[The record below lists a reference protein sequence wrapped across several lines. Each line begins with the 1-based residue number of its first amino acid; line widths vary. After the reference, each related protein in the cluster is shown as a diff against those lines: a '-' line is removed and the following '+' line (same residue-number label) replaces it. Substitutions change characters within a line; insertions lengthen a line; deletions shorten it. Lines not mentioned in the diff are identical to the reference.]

1 MSEAKSVAVIGA
13 GIFGLSLAV
22 ALREKGYTVTVFD
35 RHPYDETEY
44 DPDADETVQ
53 AASVDHNKIFR
64 ASYGTKLHYQRLAL
78 ESREEWI
85 AINKSSGADLFVP
98 SGMLRVQPSDE
109 LGALEKETLANM
121 KRDGIRQTQF
131 VKSLKEDRER
141 AKAGGWDAKL
151 LEFPIP
157 DSNDGRTYEAVL
169 DSLGG
174 FMRCSNACLHF
185 HKLAVLNGVR
195 FILGNEHGAVESIVE
210 EMVGDK
216 KKAVG
221 VKTKDGA
228 VHRADVVAVAGG
240 SLTTQLIPDLST
252 HLESSGGSLA
262 TFKIDK
268 ENKMLWDK
276 YSPESF
282 PVITW
287 KSTPRNKTGK
297 DTGSVY
303 VLPRT
308 PDGLV
313 KIGFRGIKVSY
324 TEFTNFQPAPEGV
337 PFSQDGKW
345 SIPMSPKDS
354 CAIPEAAVDSIRQ
367 FVKIFLPDFD
377 QVPFHSTKLCW
388 YTDSLD
394 NSFVI
399 DHVPTYTDNS
409 LFVCTGGSGHG
420 AKFLPVLGKHAADI
434 LQNGDKATSLL
445 RPFWRWRPDAPRR
458 NGLEE
463 GPDSPRNIGR
473 TQVE

>member
-1 MSEAKSVAVIGA
+1 MSETKSVAIVG
-13 GIFGLSLAV
+13 
-22 ALREKGYTVTVFD
+22 GYVVTVFD
-35 RHPYDETEY
+35 RHPFDETEY

-53 AASVDHNKIFR
+53 AASVDHNKIASFEYQAFR

-78 ESREEWI
+78 ESREEWV

-98 SGMLRVQPSDE
+98 SGMLRVQPSDK

-131 VKSLKEDRER
+131 VKSLEEDRER
-141 AKAGGWDAKL
+141 AKAEGWDAKL

-157 DSNDGRTYEAVL
+157 DSDDGRTYEAVL

-185 HKLAVLNGVR
+185 HKLAVLKGVK
-195 FILGNEHGAVESIVE
+195 FLFGSEHGAVESIVE
-210 EMVGDK
+210 EMVGGK

-221 VKTKDGA
+221 VRTKDGA
-228 VHRADVVAVAGG
+228 IHQADIVAVAGG
-240 SLTTQLIPDLST
+240 SLTTQLIPELST

-276 YSPESF
+276 YSPEKF

-324 TEFTNFQPAPEGV
+324 NEFTNFQPAPGGV

-354 CAIPEAAVDSIRQ
+354 CTIPEAAVDSIRQ

-377 QVPFHSTKLCW
+377 QTRFHSTKLCW

-394 NSFVI
+394 NSFV
-399 DHVPTYTDNS
+399 
-409 LFVCTGGSGHG
+409 
-420 AKFLPVLGKHAADI
+420 HAADI
-434 LQNGDKATSLL
+434 LQNGDEATSFL

-463 GPDSPRNIGR
+463 GPDGPRNIGQA
-473 TQVE
+473 QVQ

>member
-1 MSEAKSVAVIGA
+1 MSETKSVAVVGA

-44 DPDADETVQ
+44 DPDADET
-53 AASVDHNKIFR
+53 FR

-78 ESREEWI
+78 ESREEWV

-98 SGMLRVQPSDE
+98 CGMLRVQPSDE
-109 LGALEKETLANM
+109 LGALEKETLASM
-121 KRDGIRQTQF
+121 KRDGLRQTQF
-131 VKSLKEDRER
+131 VKSLEEDRER
-141 AKAGGWDAKL
+141 AKAGGWYAKL

-157 DSNDGRTYEAVL
+157 DSNDGRAYEAVL

-185 HKLAVLNGVR
+185 YKLAVLKGVK
-195 FILGNEHGAVESIVE
+195 FIFGNEHGAVESILE
-210 EMVGDK
+210 ELAGGK

-228 VHRADVVAVAGG
+228 VHKADIVAVAGG

-268 ENKMLWDK
+268 ENKTLWDK
-276 YSPESF
+276 YSPEKF

-313 KIGFRGIKVSY
+313 KFGFRGIK
-324 TEFTNFQPAPEGV
+324 FTNFQPAPEGV

-345 SIPMSPKDS
+345 SVPMSPKDS
-354 CAIPEAAVDSIRQ
+354 CTIPEAAVDSIRQ

-377 QVPFHSTKLCW
+377 QVPFHSTRLCW

-394 NSFVI
+394 NSFVVRFNSPGAISRLIKAQI

-434 LQNGDKATSLL
+434 LQNGDEATSFL

-463 GPDSPRNIGR
+463 GPDSPRNIGQG
-473 TQVE
+473 QVE

>member
-1 MSEAKSVAVIGA
+1 MSETKSVAVVGA

-22 ALREKGYTVTVFD
+22 ALREKGYDVTVFD
-35 RHPYDETEY
+35 RHPFDETEY
-44 DPDADETVQ
+44 DPDADET
-53 AASVDHNKIFR
+53 FR

-78 ESREEWI
+78 ESREEWV

-98 SGMLRVQPSDE
+98 SGMLRVQPSDK

-121 KRDGIRQTQF
+121 ERDGIRQTQF
-131 VKSLKEDRER
+131 MKSLEGDRER
-141 AKAGGWDAKL
+141 AKAEGWDAKL

-157 DSNDGRTYEAVL
+157 DSDDGRTYEAVL

-185 HKLAVLNGVR
+185 HKLAVLKGVK
-195 FILGNEHGAVESIVE
+195 FLFGSEHGAVECIVE
-210 EMVGDK
+210 EMVGGK

-221 VKTKDGA
+221 VRTKDGA
-228 VHRADVVAVAGG
+228 IHKADIVAVAGG
-240 SLTTQLIPDLST
+240 SLTTQLIPELST

-276 YSPESF
+276 YSPEKF

-313 KIGFRGIKVSY
+313 KIGFRGIK
-324 TEFTNFQPAPEGV
+324 FTNFQPAPEGV
-337 PFSQDGKW
+337 PFLQDGKW

-354 CAIPEAAVDSIRQ
+354 CTIPEAAVDSIRQ
-367 FVKIFLPDFD
+367 FAKIFLPDFD
-377 QVPFHSTKLCW
+377 QTPFHSTKLCW

-399 DHVPTYTDNS
+399 DHVPTYRDNS

-434 LQNGDKATSLL
+434 LQNGDEATSFL

-463 GPDSPRNIGR
+463 GPDGPRNIGQA
-473 TQVE
+473 QVQ

>member
-1 MSEAKSVAVIGA
+1 MSETKSVAVVGA

-22 ALREKGYTVTVFD
+22 ALREKGYVVTVFD
-35 RHPYDETEY
+35 RHPFDETEY
-44 DPDADETVQ
+44 DPDADET
-53 AASVDHNKIFR
+53 FR

-78 ESREEWI
+78 ESREEWV

-98 SGMLRVQPSDE
+98 SGMLRVQPSDK

-121 KRDGIRQTQF
+121 ERDGIRQTQF
-131 VKSLKEDRER
+131 MKSLEEDRER
-141 AKAGGWDAKL
+141 AKAEGWDAKL

-157 DSNDGRTYEAVL
+157 DSDDDRTYEAVL

-185 HKLAVLNGVR
+185 HKLAVLEGVK
-195 FILGNEHGAVESIVE
+195 FIFGNKHGAVESILE
-210 EMVGDK
+210 EMVGGK

-221 VKTKDGA
+221 VRTKDGA
-228 VHRADVVAVAGG
+228 IHKTDIVAVAGG
-240 SLTTQLIPDLST
+240 SLTTQLIPELST

-276 YSPESF
+276 YSPEKF

-313 KIGFRGIKVSY
+313 KIGFRGIK
-324 TEFTNFQPAPEGV
+324 PAPEGV
-337 PFSQDGKW
+337 SFSQDGKW

-354 CAIPEAAVDSIRQ
+354 CTIPEAAVDSIRQ

-377 QVPFHSTKLCW
+377 QTPFHSTKLCW

-434 LQNGDKATSLL
+434 LQNGDEATSFL

-463 GPDSPRNIGR
+463 GPDGPRNISQAR
-473 TQVE
+473 VE